1 MAYMYET
8 SERKLWL
15 IAALQTEESQSWHP
29 NTYQKS
35 DRQVGPPKLAQ
46 SELQA
51 EAESG
56 SQRQFAVKAAY
67 HISTLPDIQTS
78 RLADLQAFER
88 RQKDPNVAKRAAGEP
103 LAIATF
109 ASCFGH
115 N

>member
-1 MAYMYET
+1 MYET
-8 SERKLWL
+8 PNRKLWL
-15 IAALQTEESQSWHP
+15 IAALQTEEPQSWHP

-78 RLADLQAFER
+78 RHPDLRTYRPLSEDR
-88 RQKDPNVAKRAAGEP
+88 KTRTWLKEP
-103 LAIATF
+103 LE
-109 ASCFGH
+109 
-115 N
+115 NR